1 MRKNRA
7 GMHERQREQARETER
22 PSQQCKQHEQ
32 QAMERHQQPATA
44 RGDAIR
50 TRATCPIPRT
60 HPPLRPTP
68 QICATAMLLPPSP
81 LPPHLFVL
89 LRLQARDKRRAQAIP
104 SRLRL
109 LMCQT
114 VVSYCLS
121 SMADHKYPSIIFNN
135 AMRARMYVRTY
146 VCTYVYTHACT
157 NARTHVRTHTRA
169 HAHTHI
175 CTHAITH
182 TYTHAHTHLANTES
196 LCCVAE
202 GAISRCRVRRSS

>member
-1 MRKNRA
+1 MDTCHMPNTTHTPTATPHPTNLRDRA
-7 GMHERQREQARETER
+7 A
-22 PSQQCKQHEQ
+22 
-32 QAMERHQQPATA
+32 AT
-44 RGDAIR
+44 
-50 TRATCPIPRT
+50 PLPRT
-60 HPPLRPTP
+60 PPPLRVVKAASKRQAASASNPIEATP
-68 QICATAMLLPPSP
+68 
-81 LPPHLFVL
+81 V
-89 LRLQARDKRRAQAIP
+89 
-104 SRLRL
+104 
-109 LMCQT
+109 MCQT

-121 SMADHKYPSIIFNN
+121 SMAGHKYPSIIFNN

>member
-1 MRKNRA
+1 
-7 GMHERQREQARETER
+7 
-22 PSQQCKQHEQ
+22 
-32 QAMERHQQPATA
+32 MERHQQPATA

-109 LMCQT
+109 LCVRLSCHT
-114 VVSYCLS
+114 VYPAWRATNILPS
-121 SMADHKYPSIIFNN
+121 SLTMPCAHVC
-135 AMRARMYVRTY
+135 MYVRTY
-146 VCTYVYTHACT
+146 VRTYTRTH
-157 NARTHVRTHTRA
+157 ARTHARMYAHTHARTRTRTYAHTQLRTHT
-169 HAHTHI
+169 HTH
-175 CTHAITH
+175 TLT
-182 TYTHAHTHLANTES
+182 
-196 LCCVAE
+196 
-202 GAISRCRVRRSS
+202 